1 MDRLGV
7 LNVTGQG
14 VLVLFN
20 STNYAIWSS
29 NVSRIAQNPVVKLL
43 DSGNLAVK
51 DGNDSNPDNF
61 LCAFQTALVWP
72 MQIQILE

>member
-20 STNYAIWSS
+20 STNYAVWSS
-29 NVSRIAQNPVVKLL
+29 NVSRIAQNPVVNTSMSLAECRNMCLFKLL
-43 DSGNLAVK
+43 VCG
-51 DGNDSNPDNF
+51 
-61 LCAFQTALVWP
+61 LCKFRY
-72 MQIQILE
+72 